1 MNHRVHRYFVPD
13 SLQNYNHLVIAGDQ
27 AACVDPFRWSVAMQ
41 EATAL
46 GLEITEIWLTHGHG
60 DHVAGVPDD
69 FSGPI
74 RGHPDTAQR
83 VALTHPLTGGETF
96 DFNGCS
102 VEVIAT
108 PGHTF
113 DHLCFHLPEV
123 PALIAGD
130 TLFNAGVG
138 NTRSGDTDTLYRSII
153 DLQSLPSDTLLY
165 NGHDYMP
172 TNVRFT
178 ESIVGETAVSRHW
191 KQACAETDE
200 HSRPVTT
207 LGDERQLNL
216 FLRTAEEPLREVL
229 DLPADSEDIV
239 VFRALRAARDRW

>member
-1 MNHRVHRYFVPD
+1 MTHRVQRFFVPD
-13 SLQNYNHLVIAGDQ
+13 SLQNYNHLVIADDQ
-27 AACVDPFRWSVAMQ
+27 AACVDPFRWSLAEQ
-41 EATAL
+41 EAAAL
-46 GLEITEIWLTHGHG
+46 GVTITEIWLTHGHG

-69 FSGPI
+69 FPGPV

-83 VALTHPLTGGETF
+83 VGLTDPLRGGEQF
-96 DFNGCS
+96 DFNGS
-102 VEVIAT
+102 PVEVIAT

-113 DHLCFHLPEV
+113 DHLCFFLPGI

-138 NTRSGDTDTLYRSII
+138 NTRSGDTDTLFRSISE
-153 DLQSLPSDTLLY
+153 LQKLPPDTRLY

-178 ESIVGETAVSRHW
+178 ESIVGESEVSRRW

-200 HSRPVTT
+200 NTRPITT
-207 LGDERQLNL
+207 LGDEHQLNL
-216 FLRTAEEPLREVL
+216 FLRTGDTSLRESL
-229 DLPADSEDIV
+229 ALPAETEDIA
-239 VFRALRAARDRW
+239 VFRALREARDRW